1 MTSDILLV
9 PQNRTCTQIRLHVTD
24 FGELLQREALWTSSF
39 LFMGL
44 RIDPED
50 WGSDPAHMLTSSYRP
65 PSNCG
70 GGWSVPALYLD
81 GIKRQPEFEC
91 DDKVR
96 VVLGDSDAGRLWGN
110 QARKVPGCGTKLCL
124 VNLRSANCD
133 SVAMFR

>member
-24 FGELLQREALWTSSF
+24 FAELLQREALWTYHSCLWVSE
-39 LFMGL
+39 LTGRL
-44 RIDPED
+44 GQRP
-50 WGSDPAHMLTSSYRP
+50 GHMLTSSYRP

-96 VVLGDSDAGRLWGN
+96 VVLGDSYAGRLWGN